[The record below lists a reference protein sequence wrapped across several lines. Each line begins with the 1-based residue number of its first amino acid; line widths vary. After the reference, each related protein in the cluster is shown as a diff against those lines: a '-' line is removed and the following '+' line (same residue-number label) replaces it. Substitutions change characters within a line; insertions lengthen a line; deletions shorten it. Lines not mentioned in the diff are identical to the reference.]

1 MKGGVDLDI
10 QKLIDEYAA
19 WLKSEISFEKV
30 GEYCEITTPYLDS
43 ANDYL
48 QIYVRQDGDDIF
60 FTDDSATIRN
70 LKMSGFQFT
79 PARKAH
85 LQRILNQYGVKLVG
99 DELTTKASA
108 NNFAQKK
115 HLFIQAMLRIDDM
128 FAISKSKVASLFLDD
143 IQAFFAEK
151 EIYYSDNVQF
161 TGTSG
166 FSHNYDFL
174 LQRSRTKPERLCQA
188 VNNPNKSSMGNIL
201 FAWNDTKP
209 ARKNDSQL
217 IVILN
222 DQNSIARGIEDA
234 FINYD
239 AKVIRW
245 SERNDEKNLALLS
258 AS

>member
-1 MKGGVDLDI
+1 M
-10 QKLIDEYAA
+10 
-19 WLKSEISFEKV
+19 
-30 GEYCEITTPYLDS
+30 GEYYEITTPYLDN

-48 QIYVRQDGDDIF
+48 QIYVRQDGDELY
-60 FTDDSATIRN
+60 FTDDSATIHN

-79 PARKAH
+79 TTRKKH
-85 LQRILNQYGVKLVG
+85 LQRILNQYGVKLNG
-99 DELTTKASA
+99 DELTAKAPA
-108 NNFAQKK
+108 NSFAQKK

-143 IQAFFAEK
+143 IQEFFDEK

-161 TGTSG
+161 TGISG
-166 FSHNYDFL
+166 FAHNYDFL

-209 ARKNDSQL
+209 ARKNGSQL

-222 DQNSIARGIEDA
+222 DQNNIAKGVEDA
-234 FINYD
+234 FLNYD
-239 AKVIRW
+239 AKVIKW
-245 SERNDEKNLALLS
+245 SERNSANNVELLS

>member
-1 MKGGVDLDI
+1 MDI

-19 WLKSEISFEKV
+19 WLKSEITFERV
-30 GEYCEITTPYLDS
+30 GEYYEITTPYLDN

-48 QIYVRQDGDDIF
+48 QIYVRQEGDDIF
-60 FTDDSATIRN
+60 FTDDSATIRS

-79 PARKAH
+79 LNRKIY
-85 LQRILNQYGVKLVG
+85 LQKILNQYGVRLNG
-99 DELTTKASA
+99 DELIAKAPIKS
-108 NNFAQKK
+108 FAQKK
-115 HLFIQAMLRIDDM
+115 HLFIQAILRIDDM
-128 FAISKSKVASLFLDD
+128 FAITKSKVASLFLDD
-143 IQAFFAEK
+143 IQAFFEEQ

-166 FSHNYDFL
+166 FTHSYDFL
-174 LQRSRTKPERLCQA
+174 LQRTKTKPERLCQA
-188 VNNPNKSSMGNIL
+188 INNPNKSSMGNIL

-209 ARKNDSQL
+209 SRKKDSQL

-222 DQNSIARGIEDA
+222 DQNSIGRGVEDA

-245 SERNDEKNLALLS
+245 SERNRNENLSLIS
-258 AS
+258 A

>member
-1 MKGGVDLDI
+1 MDI
-10 QKLIDEYAA
+10 QKLIDEYAT
-19 WLKSEISFEKV
+19 WLRRETTFEKV
-30 GEYCEITTPYLDS
+30 GEYYEITTPYLDS

-48 QIYVRQDGDDIF
+48 QIYVRMVGEDIY

-70 LKMSGFQFT
+70 LKMNGFQFT
-79 PARKAH
+79 PVRKTH
-85 LQRILNQYGVKLVG
+85 LQRILNQYGVKLDG
-99 DELTTKASA
+99 DELICKAPASA
-108 NNFAQKK
+108 FAQKK

-128 FAISKSKVASLFLDD
+128 FAVSKSKVASLFLDD
-143 IQAFFAEK
+143 IQEFFTEK
-151 EIYYSDNVQF
+151 DIFYSDNVQF
-161 TGTSG
+161 TGISG

-174 LQRSRTKPERLCQA
+174 LQRTKTKPERLCQA

-209 ARKNDSQL
+209 ARRSDSQL

-222 DQNSIARGIEDA
+222 DQNTISRGIEDA
-234 FINYD
+234 FLNYD

-245 SERNDEKNLALLS
+245 SERNSDSNLALLE